1 MKTQTKP
8 TKTGNTKEIAK
19 KEISKNGVQ
28 DKNQKEE
35 KSSTQ
40 INEILNPTAEQ
51 RIKKIK
57 NFNLLAKKHAFLNEK
72 RDDLEN
78 FIVSSDGTKEKIEL
92 SNANGYKIEIT
103 NSQVVEEITEV
114 VKTLLDKF
122 LKSSEQE
129 ILEYTI

>member
-1 MKTQTKP
+1 MKTQTKS
-8 TKTGNTKEIAK
+8 TKTSNTKEIAK

-28 DKNQKEE
+28 NKEQKEE